1 MNGIIPHVSL
11 FLRYPSKS
19 RIGVDNAASG
29 LKSLPPTVF
38 LRQWQPVTQQEM
50 FGGSWTQQKLKVLS
64 DYLREYRKIFDRN
77 AKARFFEVTYVDAFA
92 GTGVIP
98 RRQSGF
104 KSLFPDLEKLEEGF
118 RKGSVRRALE
128 IEPPFHHYVLIEK
141 NKEKCEELELLRKEF
156 PDRDIEIINEDAN
169 VALLKW
175 CEELD
180 TDRERAVVFLD
191 PFGACVEWKVIKAI
205 AATRAVDLWILF
217 PYSAIN
223 RLLTSKRKPPKAWAE
238 LLKRIFG
245 TTSWEEKFY
254 TSTRWQNL
262 LDPKKPVEIV
272 SKTADYKDI
281 TDFFV
286 GRLESKFV
294 AVAEPGFLRN
304 SKGLLFV
311 LFFAAGNPKGAGPG
325 LNIANH
331 LLSKMNQS
339 SF

>member
-1 MNGIIPHVSL
+1 
-11 FLRYPSKS
+11 
-19 RIGVDNAASG
+19 
-29 LKSLPPTVF
+29 
-38 LRQWQPVTQQEM
+38 M
-50 FGGSWTQQKLKVLS
+50 FGGSWTQQKLRVLS

-77 AKARFFEVTYVDAFA
+77 ARARFYEISYVDAFA

-98 RRQSGF
+98 RRRSGF
-104 KSLFPDLEKLEEGF
+104 ASFFPDLEKLEDEF
-118 RKGSVRRALE
+118 RKGSVKRALE
-128 IEPPFHHYVLIEK
+128 INPPFNHYVLIEK
-141 NKEKCEELELLRKEF
+141 SKKKCKELKLLRKEF
-156 PDRDIEIINEDAN
+156 ADRDIEIINKDAN

-191 PFGACVEWKVIKAI
+191 PFGASVEWTAIKAL
-205 AATRAVDLWILF
+205 AGTKAVDLWILF
-217 PYSAIN
+217 PYGAIN
-223 RLLTSKRKPPKAWAE
+223 RLLTSRQKPPKAWANR
-238 LLKRIFG
+238 LTSIFG

-254 TSTRWQNL
+254 TSTKWQNL
-262 LDPKKPVEIV
+262 LDPTKPVEMIH
-272 SKTADYKDI
+272 KTADYKEI

-286 GRLESKFV
+286 ARLRSKFV

-331 LLSKMNQS
+331 LLGKMNQS
-339 SF
+339 FF